1 MTEQEFLQQ
10 LGEEK
15 VKAMLKEVLDE
26 CLKSN
31 NQDGHYEVVKVDLK
45 NQRFTVEFDIV
56 AAPEDDY
63 VGFCGY

>member
-15 VKAMLKEVLDE
+15 VKAMLKEVLDG

-56 AAPEDDY
+56 AVPEDDY